1 MATWFADWPT
11 SLEREDIS
19 HKLSLMSP
27 DLTVIFINYNSAG
40 FLDRALSSLHDA
52 EPRLRY
58 EVLVVDNGSR
68 DRAELVDVCRRR
80 VARLVLLGRNLGYGA
95 AFNRGYRHASGR
107 YVAIANSDI
116 VFSAPAMSGLVR
128 FMDERPDAGA
138 VSPQLHYPDGTPQP
152 SARRLP
158 RLRYILAGRRSP
170 LARVLPRYSAAR
182 DFQYADAH
190 LAAEPVPVEAI
201 IGTLVV
207 FRRTALDQVAGFDE
221 RFFMYAEDM
230 DICRRISRSGWGVY
244 LEPRLVVEHFYGG
257 VRRRFQQFGDYQR
270 LKALMR
276 YLTCDRA
283 WPGRLALRVAFAAY
297 LSISEAGW
305 LVGLREFEYSWQSAL
320 RRA

>member
-1 MATWFADWPT
+1 
-11 SLEREDIS
+11 
-19 HKLSLMSP
+19 MSP
-27 DLTVIFINYNSAG
+27 DLTIIFINYNSAG
-40 FLDRALSSLHDA
+40 FLDRALSTLRDV
-52 EPRLRY
+52 EPLLRF
-58 EVLVVDNGSR
+58 EALVVDNGSR
-68 DRAELVDVCRRR
+68 DRAELIDVCRRR
-80 VARLVLLGRNLGYGA
+80 SARLMLPGRNLGYGA

-107 YVAIANSDI
+107 YVAVANPDI
-116 VFSAPAMSGLVR
+116 VFSTPVMTGLVR

-138 VSPQLHYPDGTPQP
+138 VSPQLRYPDGTPQP

-158 RLRYILAGRRSP
+158 RLRYILAGRRSQ
-170 LARVLPRYSAAR
+170 LTRVFPRYSAAR

-190 LAAEPVPVEAI
+190 LATEPVPVEAV

-230 DICRRISRSGWGVY
+230 DICRRIGRSGWGVY

-276 YLTCDRA
+276 YFTTDRA
-283 WPGRLALRVAFAAY
+283 WPSRLALRVAFAAY
-297 LSISEAGW
+297 LFISEAGW
-305 LVGLREFEYSWQSAL
+305 LVGLREFEYSWQSAMH
-320 RRA
+320 RA